1 MSSSSE
7 QAPRASIVL
16 VTRNNAELLADA
28 LATILADSS
37 SVSRELLV
45 VDNGSTDGTREVAAA
60 AGAGAPFPLRLL
72 VEPVPGHS
80 RGRNR
85 GLAAARGEIAL
96 FTDDDVLV
104 EDGWADGLCRPFAD
118 PQVGVVSGRTL
129 PLWPHEPP
137 GWLRG
142 EHERMLA
149 LFDHGPES
157 RALEAGEYAAGAN
170 MAIRIAALRPFAEPF
185 DLSLGHR
192 GDRRFAYEETHLL
205 DQLRPDH
212 AFFYA
217 ADAVVQHRVSSR
229 RMELEWLRGAYF
241 DRGAAIHRMKR
252 LREDVPAVPRTR
264 AVVRAVR
271 GCRRALEARRR
282 ADAAARTPES
292 TFEELSTYAEA
303 GRLVEGA
310 FGRVPG
316 LSRLIR
322 DQIA

>member
-7 QAPRASIVL
+7 HAPRASIVL
-16 VTRNNAELLADA
+16 VTRNHADLLADA

-37 SVSRELLV
+37 TVSRELLV
-45 VDNGSTDGTREVAAA
+45 VDNGSTDRTREVVAAA
-60 AGAGAPFPLRLL
+60 SADAPFAVRLL
-72 VEPVPGHS
+72 EEPVPGHS

-85 GLAAARGEIAL
+85 ALAEARGEIAL

-104 EDGWADGLCRPFAD
+104 DDGWADALCRPFAD

-137 GWLRG
+137 GWLHG

-157 RALEAGEYAAGAN
+157 RALEEDEYAAGAN
-170 MAIRIAALRPFAEPF
+170 MAIRLSALGRFAEPF
-185 DLSLGHR
+185 DLTLGHA
-192 GDRRFAYEETHLL
+192 GDRRFAYDETHLL

-217 ADAVVQHRVSSR
+217 ADAVVQHRVAAR

-241 DRGAAIHRMKR
+241 DRGAAIHRMKK
-252 LREDVPAVPRTR
+252 LRETVPAVPRVR
-264 AVVRAVR
+264 AVVRAAR
-271 GCRRALEARRR
+271 GCRSALAARRR
-282 ADAAARTPES
+282 ADAAPRTPES
-292 TFEELSTYAEA
+292 TFAELSTYAEA
-303 GRLVEGA
+303 GRLVENA
-310 FGRVPG
+310 FGRLPG

-322 DQIA
+322 DQIS